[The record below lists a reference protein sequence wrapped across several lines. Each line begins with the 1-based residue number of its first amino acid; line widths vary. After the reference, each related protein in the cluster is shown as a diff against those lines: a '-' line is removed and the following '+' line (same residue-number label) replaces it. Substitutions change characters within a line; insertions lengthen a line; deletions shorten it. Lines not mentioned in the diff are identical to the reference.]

1 MRALH
6 SCRGVARRRL
16 GLPSI
21 RGLRGESP
29 TTTAKKGRERERE
42 REGETDKMG
51 EDEDG
56 DGERQRSVA
65 SGETT
70 RCKLDP
76 RERADADEDAGGH
89 HHG

>member
-1 MRALH
+1 MGSACTAFLPR
-6 SCRGVARRRL
+6 RGAAPSWSSVDSRLERRKPDHDRKE
-16 GLPSI
+16 GQ
-21 RGLRGESP
+21 
-29 TTTAKKGRERERE
+29 RERERE
-42 REGETDKMG
+42 RETDKMG

-76 RERADADEDAGGH
+76 RERADEDAGGH